1 MAEPKE
7 ERKSKK
13 VWKLLKGPETN
24 EEFLEAIARI
34 PEKGI
39 GRKKVKDK
47 LIDYIKDANRSS
59 MEDLKRLESDC
70 SKYCDSHKLI
80 GYAVALGIAI
90 SLSTLFTDRG
100 EEVIASSLLVLALAI
115 VLLVHLA
122 NRFIGALKRTLYVL
136 HCVRNEILK
145 REGWQIV
152 ADDEQPDSGPSSL
165 SKNIEEVQSKRIQ
178 KELDDTIEQSSTRKA
193 KKRNDANES
202 I

>member
-47 LIDYIKDANRSS
+47 LIDFIKDSNRSS
-59 MEDLKRLESDC
+59 MEDLKRLEADC

-90 SLSTLFTDRG
+90 SLSTLFADRG

-115 VLLVHLA
+115 VLLVHLVS
-122 NRFIGALKRTLYVL
+122 RYFRALKRTLYVL

-145 REGWQIV
+145 REGWRIV
-152 ADDEQPDSGPSSL
+152 ADDEQLNSGLSL
-165 SKNIEEVQSKRIQ
+165 FLKKI
-178 KELDDTIEQSSTRKA
+178 KESLTKCA
-193 KKRNDANES
+193 
-202 I
+202 